1 MNVRNCRKCGRIF
14 NYVSGPVTCPRCRED
29 LEKKFQEVKKY
40 VRENA
45 GAGIQEVAEECDVDP
60 KQIRKWIQEERLE
73 FSEDSPVKIPCE
85 GCGAMIRSGRF
96 CEKCKAQ
103 VTKDIQGVVGQSK
116 PRQTESD
123 QIGRRNNERMHFLKG
138 TEQL

>member
-1 MNVRNCRKCGRIF
+1 MNVRNCKKCGRIF
-14 NYVSGPVTCPRCRED
+14 NYVSRRVVCHKCREG
-29 LEKKFQEVKKY
+29 LEEKFQEVKKY
-40 VRENA
+40 VRENS
-45 GAGIQEVAEECDVDP
+45 GVGIQEVAEECEVDP

-103 VTKDIQGVVGQSK
+103 VTKDFQGIVGQRKAQQDPGADTSGK
-116 PRQTESD
+116 RASD
-123 QIGRRNNERMHFLKG
+123 RMRFL
-138 TEQL
+138 

>member
-1 MNVRNCRKCGRIF
+1 MNVRNCKKCGRIF
-14 NYVSGPVTCPRCRED
+14 NYVSGPVVCHKCREG
-29 LEKKFQEVKKY
+29 LEEKFQEVKKY
-40 VRENA
+40 VRENS
-45 GAGIQEVAEECDVDP
+45 GVGIQEVAEECEVDP

-103 VTKDIQGVVGQSK
+103 VTKDFQGIVGQRKAQQDPGADTSGK
-116 PRQTESD
+116 RASD
-123 QIGRRNNERMHFLKG
+123 RMRFL
-138 TEQL
+138 